1 MYCSLEDLKQQFPED
16 KILELAD
23 DEGQGEFTDDVL
35 AKIDFAIKQAGQEI
49 DAYVAV
55 KYPVPLEPVPDILN
69 KIAIDIASYNLF
81 TRRGIEEDEKA
92 ILNRYKNAVY
102 LLKMIAE
109 GKLELS
115 AGEKAQNIVYKTRK
129 KAFGYEFER
138 QY

>member
-1 MYCSLEDLKQQFPED
+1 MYCSLEDLKQQVPED
-16 KILELAD
+16 KNLELAD